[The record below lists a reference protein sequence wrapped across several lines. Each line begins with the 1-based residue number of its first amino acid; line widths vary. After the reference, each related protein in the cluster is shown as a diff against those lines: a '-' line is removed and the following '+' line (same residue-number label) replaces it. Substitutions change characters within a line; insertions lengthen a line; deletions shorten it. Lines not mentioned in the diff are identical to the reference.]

1 MVRLIEFY
9 IQFSALELNRF
20 NSKDGAIDSAYQFLC
35 LNLLLRCFNSKD
47 GAIDSQSVTAHLKKR
62 YFGFNSKDGAIDSN
76 VNDRNNLTNE
86 VSIPKMVRL
95 IGRMVLRSP
104 ANDTYVSIPKMVRLI
119 VFFAARP
126 SGCLPCFNSKD
137 GAIDRASRNL
147 IRPFST
153 LVSIPK
159 MVRLIE
165 AQVY

>member
-95 IGRMVLRSP
+95 IDLLP
-104 ANDTYVSIPKMVRLI
+104 
-119 VFFAARP
+119 
-126 SGCLPCFNSKD
+126 CLLASQSDCFNSKD
-137 GAIDRASRNL
+137 GAIDSDFYPRSGS
-147 IRPFST
+147 F
-153 LVSIPK
+153 
-159 MVRLIE
+159 
-165 AQVY
+165 